1 MDRQGN
7 PLEEEE
13 EGLYK
18 PGGLKTPWEHDTR
31 NQLSR
36 ACGDSERLKWQTRTL
51 HGSEWGLP
59 FLHYSSVAW
68 CSYRT
73 PNNGSGGVSGS
84 FDCFWGPFPPTVLP
98 HLALIWRFVSSL
110 VRPCSVGVLG
120 RPALLFL
127 WFVGER
133 RWGARTGGVKGRETE
148 FGMWC
153 MREEDKKQKEHRK
166 TMGSV
171 WLWPISLKWSLPGL
185 PEKVCLLFLLPPTSC
200 LLSWNHKRLSYL

>member
-36 ACGDSERLKWQTRTL
+36 AYGDSQRLKWQTRSL
-51 HGSEWGLP
+51 HGSEWGPP
-59 FLHYSSVAW
+59 FLLYSSVAW

-73 PNNGSGGVSGS
+73 PNNGSGGVSDS
-84 FDCFWGPFPPTVLP
+84 FDCFWGPFPPAVLP

-120 RPALLFL
+120 RPALLL

-133 RWGARTGGVKGRETE
+133 RWGQGLEEWREGKLSLACDVWE
-148 FGMWC
+148 
-153 MREEDKKQKEHRK
+153 KKIKNKKNTVRPWAA
-166 TMGSV
+166 SDCD
-171 WLWPISLKWSLPGL
+171 P
-185 PEKVCLLFLLPPTSC
+185 
-200 LLSWNHKRLSYL
+200 